1 MQLHVAPNTS
11 ELSHRLADFLLED
24 IANVLAEKDRYTF
37 VLSGGSTPKA
47 LYQLLASEPFKSSI
61 PWEKVHFFWGDE
73 RFVPFEDSRNNA
85 KMAYTELL
93 DHIPAVAENIHVM
106 NTSLSPE
113 ESSENYTSILRSYF
127 EETGVTFDFVLLG
140 MGDDGH
146 TLSLFPG
153 TPIIHEQEKWVDS
166 FYLDAQS
173 MYRITLTAPVVN
185 RAAKV
190 VFLAVGANKAD
201 VLYQVLNGENNPDLY
216 PSQVIQPTLGE
227 LHWFVDD
234 AAAANLR

>member
-1 MQLHVAPNTS
+1 MKLHIAAETS
-11 ELSHRLADFLLED
+11 ELSSRLAGFLLED
-24 IANVLAEKDRYTF
+24 IRSVLDRKDRYTF

-47 LYQLLASEPFKSSI
+47 LYQLLASEPYRSSV

-73 RFVPFEDSRNNA
+73 RFVPFEDPRNNA
-85 KMAYTELL
+85 KMAYEELL
-93 DHIPAVAENIHVM
+93 NHIPAAAGNIHVM

-113 ESSENYTSILRSYF
+113 DSSDHYTGILRSYF
-127 EETGVTFDFVLLG
+127 GDTGTTFDFVLLG

-153 TPIIHEQEKWVDS
+153 TPVIHEQEKWVDS

-185 RAAKV
+185 RAEKV
-190 VFLAVGANKAD
+190 VFLAAGSNKAD
-201 VLYQVLNGENNPDLY
+201 VLYQVIEGERNPDLY
-216 PSQVIQPTLGE
+216 PSQVIRPIYGE
-227 LHWFVDD
+227 LHWFVDAQ
-234 AAAANLR
+234 AAAKL